1 MAMLQHTLGVF
12 LNPDREWQRI
22 RNERHS
28 FVRVFMVHTPL
39 LALIP
44 VIAAYFGVTQVGWSV
59 GNGGVIKLTS
69 QSALWL
75 CAGAYLAQLL
85 TIYVLGEY
93 TNWMSRSFGVTD
105 DARQRHY
112 AGTALAVYSAAPM
125 MLAGI
130 VLLYPQLW
138 IVATVFIIAACYSVY
153 LVYTGIP
160 ILMNIPKERGFI
172 YASSVITVG
181 LVLAVVVL
189 VATVIVWSSG
199 LGPIYTN

>member
-12 LNPDREWQRI
+12 INPDREWKRI

-59 GNGGVIKLTS
+59 GSGGVVKLTA

-75 CAGAYLAQLL
+75 CAGAYVAQLL
-85 TIYVLGEY
+85 AVYILGEY
-93 TNWMSRSFGVTD
+93 INWMSRSFGVAD
-105 DARQRHY
+105 EARQRHY
-112 AGTALAVYSAAPM
+112 EGTALAVYSAAPM

-138 IVATVFIIAACYSVY
+138 VVAGVFIVAACYSVY
-153 LVYTGIP
+153 LVYEGIP

-172 YASSVITVG
+172 YASSVVTVG
-181 LVLAVVVL
+181 LVLAVVVM
-189 VATVIVWSSG
+189 VATIIVWSSG
-199 LGPIYTN
+199 LGPVYIN

>member
-22 RNERHS
+22 RDERHS
-28 FVRVFMVHTPL
+28 FIRVFMVHTPV

-59 GNGGVIKLTS
+59 GNGGVVKLTAE
-69 QSALWL
+69 SALLL
-75 CAGAYLAQLL
+75 CAGAYIAQLI
-85 TIYVLGEY
+85 TVYILGEY
-93 TNWMSRSFGVTD
+93 INWMSRSFGVAD

-112 AGTALAVYSAAPM
+112 EGTALAVYSSAPM

-138 IVATVFIIAACYSVY
+138 VVAGVLIIAACYSVY
-153 LVYTGIP
+153 LIYEGIP

-181 LVLAVVVL
+181 LVLAVVVM
-189 VATVIVWSSG
+189 VATVIIWGSG
-199 LGPIYTN
+199 MGPVYTN

>member
-12 LNPDREWQRI
+12 INPDREWQRI

-28 FVRVFMVHTPL
+28 FIRVFMVHTPL

-59 GNGGVIKLTS
+59 GNGGVVKLTAA
-69 QSALWL
+69 SALWL
-75 CAGAYLAQLL
+75 CIGAYVAQLAAV
-85 TIYVLGEY
+85 YVLGEY
-93 TNWMSRSFGVTD
+93 INWMSRSFGVAD
-105 DARQRHY
+105 DASQRHY
-112 AGTALAVYSAAPM
+112 EGTALAVYSSAPM

-138 IVATVFIIAACYSVY
+138 VVASVFIIAACYSVY
-153 LVYTGIP
+153 LVYEGIP

-189 VATVIVWSSG
+189 VATVIVWGSG
-199 LGPIYTN
+199 FGPIYTN

>member
-1 MAMLQHTLGVF
+1 MATLQHTLGIF
-12 LNPDREWQRI
+12 INPNREWQRI

-28 FVRVFMVHTPL
+28 FIRVFFVHTPL

-44 VIAAYFGVTQVGWSV
+44 VIAAYFGVTQVGWNV
-59 GNGGVIKLTS
+59 GSGGVVKLTS

-75 CAGAYLAQLL
+75 CAGAYIAQLL
-85 TIYVLGEY
+85 TVYILGEY
-93 TNWMSRSFGVTD
+93 VYWMSRSFGVAD

-112 AGTALAVYSAAPM
+112 AGAALAVYSAAPM

-138 IVATVFIIAACYSVY
+138 IVATVFILAACYSVY
-153 LVYTGIP
+153 LVYAGIP

-181 LVLAVVVL
+181 LVLTVVVL

>member
-12 LNPDREWQRI
+12 INPDREWQRI

-28 FVRVFMVHTPL
+28 FLRVYMVHTPL

-44 VIAAYFGVTQVGWSV
+44 VIAAYFGVTQIGWTIGS
-59 GNGGVIKLTS
+59 GGVVKLTPE
-69 QSALWL
+69 SALWL

-85 TIYVLGEY
+85 AVYFLGEY
-93 TNWMSRSFGVTD
+93 INWMSRSFGVLD
-105 DARQRHY
+105 DDRQRHY
-112 AGTALAVYSAAPM
+112 EGTAMAVYSSAPM
-125 MLAGI
+125 MLAGV

-138 IVATVFIIAACYSVY
+138 VVASVFILAACYSVY
-153 LVYTGIP
+153 LIYAGIP
-160 ILMNIPKERGFI
+160 ILMNIPRERGFI

-189 VATVIVWSSG
+189 ITTVIVWGSG

>member
-12 LNPDREWQRI
+12 INPDREWQRI

-28 FVRVFMVHTPL
+28 FIRVFLVHTPL

-44 VIAAYFGVTQVGWSV
+44 AIAAYFGVTQIGWSV
-59 GNGGVIKLTS
+59 GNGGVVKLTV

-75 CAGAYLAQLL
+75 CLGAYVAQLVAVY
-85 TIYVLGEY
+85 ILGEY
-93 TNWMSRSFGVTD
+93 INWMSRSFGVAD
-105 DARQRHY
+105 DAHQRHY
-112 AGTALAVYSAAPM
+112 EGTALAVYSSAPM

-130 VLLYPQLW
+130 ILLYPQLW
-138 IVATVFIIAACYSVY
+138 VVASVFIVAACYSVY
-153 LVYTGIP
+153 LIYEGIP

-189 VATVIVWSSG
+189 VATVIVWGSG
-199 LGPIYTN
+199 FGPIYTN

>member
-1 MAMLQHTLGVF
+1 MAMFQHTLGIF
-12 LNPDREWQRI
+12 TSPDREWQRI
-22 RNERHS
+22 RNEGHS
-28 FVRVFMVHTPL
+28 SIRVFLVHTPL

-44 VIAAYFGVTQVGWSV
+44 VIAAYFGVTQVGWHV
-59 GNGGVIKLTS
+59 GNGGIVKLTA

-75 CAGAYLAQLL
+75 CAGAYVAQLL
-85 TIYVLGEY
+85 TVYILGEY
-93 TNWMSRSFGVTD
+93 VYWMSRSFGVAD
-105 DARQRHY
+105 DERQRHY
-112 AGTALAVYSAAPM
+112 AGAALAVYSAAPM

-138 IVATVFIIAACYSVY
+138 IVATVLILAACYSIY
-153 LVYTGIP
+153 LVYAGIP

>member
-12 LNPDREWQRI
+12 INPDREWKRI

-59 GNGGVIKLTS
+59 GSGGVVKLTA

-75 CAGAYLAQLL
+75 CAGAYVAQLL
-85 TIYVLGEY
+85 AVYILGEY
-93 TNWMSRSFGVTD
+93 INWMSRSFGVAD
-105 DARQRHY
+105 EARQRHY
-112 AGTALAVYSAAPM
+112 EGTALAVYSAAPM

-138 IVATVFIIAACYSVY
+138 VVASVFIIAACYSVY
-153 LVYTGIP
+153 LIYEGIP

-172 YASSVITVG
+172 YASSVVTVG
-181 LVLAVVVL
+181 LVLAVVVM
-189 VATVIVWSSG
+189 VATIIVWSSG
-199 LGPIYTN
+199 LGPVYIN

>member
-12 LNPDREWQRI
+12 INPDREWQRI

-28 FVRVFMVHTPL
+28 FIRVFLVHTPL

-59 GNGGVIKLTS
+59 GNGGVVKLTAE
-69 QSALWL
+69 SALLL
-75 CAGAYLAQLL
+75 CAGAYIAQLAAVY
-85 TIYVLGEY
+85 ILGEY
-93 TNWMSRSFGVTD
+93 INWMSRSFGVTGD
-105 DARQRHY
+105 ESQRHY
-112 AGTALAVYSAAPM
+112 EGTALAVYSSTPM

-130 VLLYPQLW
+130 VLIYPQLW
-138 IVATVFIIAACYSVY
+138 VVASVFILAACYSVY
-153 LVYTGIP
+153 LIYEGIP

-189 VATVIVWSSG
+189 VATVIVWG
-199 LGPIYTN
+199 AGFGPIYTN